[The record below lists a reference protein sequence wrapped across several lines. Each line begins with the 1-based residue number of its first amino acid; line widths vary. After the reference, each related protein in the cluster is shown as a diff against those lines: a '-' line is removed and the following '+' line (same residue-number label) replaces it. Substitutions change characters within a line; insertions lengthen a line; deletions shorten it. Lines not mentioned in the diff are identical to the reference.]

1 MPVTGKVS
9 KKSKT
14 DLKSSIKKTSS
25 EIMPRLKLFKKES
38 SPFLRASSS
47 WRILSDQLLAIL
59 GPEIHRQW
67 FANIRPIVISN
78 NILIL
83 QTTGKN
89 SSHWINTHYQNLVDL
104 LLSFQDKELNSF
116 FINSS
121 DWESKFNEPKY
132 SYVQN
137 S

>member
-1 MPVTGKVS
+1 MQISRKMPRKV
-9 KKSKT
+9 KQ
-14 DLKSSIKKTSS
+14 DLKSSIRKTSS
-25 EIMPRLKLFKKES
+25 EITPRLKLFKKES

-47 WRILSDQLLAIL
+47 WRIVSEQLSAIL

-67 FANIRPIVISN
+67 FSNIRPIVISN

-121 DWESKFNEPKY
+121 DWENRINEPKY
-132 SYVQN
+132 CYVQD